1 MRKIGEY
8 EYVLNKLL
16 CKNERLKDAQ
26 AVYKRI
32 GVSDNSFANGS
43 MDINQPSENIKFK
56 LDAIVLE
63 KKLCCGSK
71 GYS

>member
-1 MRKIGEY
+1 M
-8 EYVLNKLL
+8 
-16 CKNERLKDAQ
+16 
-26 AVYKRI
+26 YKRI